1 MARTKQG
8 LAGISGLI
16 GPIIIKQYAD
26 KTVVTARPNMRKVKR
41 SKEQKTNSSAFAEA
55 VAYARRIVR
64 DPKKKQEFAKKLKK
78 GASVYHAA
86 ISEWLLQKNP

>member
-26 KTVVTARPNMRKVKR
+26 KTVVTARPNVRRVKR
-41 SKEQKTNSSAFAEA
+41 SKSQKTNSSAFAEA
-55 VAYARRIVR
+55 VTYARRIIR